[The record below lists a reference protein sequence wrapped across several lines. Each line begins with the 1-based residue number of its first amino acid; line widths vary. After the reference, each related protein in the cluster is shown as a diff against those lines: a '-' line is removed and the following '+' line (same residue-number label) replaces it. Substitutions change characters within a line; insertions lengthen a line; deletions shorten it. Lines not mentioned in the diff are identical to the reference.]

1 MHACK
6 KARFFVSECVLL
18 NKSIMILQLL
28 LLCALAM
35 IITGGIGALVPGGA
49 GLRTSLSEMQS
60 NLPLDL
66 ASRLLQAL
74 EYAPLSFMII
84 GAVLAAISCTGCCSS
99 FSSGSFLLHIYAFAL
114 GGLVCAETAVLAYGV
129 ADRGKVVSSA
139 SQLIFNIWDKQC
151 VCMETL
157 PDASRCSMSRSECF
171 HPDILLPGVLPRPD
185 VASPVQK
192 YLFY

>member
-1 MHACK
+1 
-6 KARFFVSECVLL
+6 
-18 NKSIMILQLL
+18 
-28 LLCALAM
+28 M
-35 IITGGIGALVPGGA
+35 IITGGFGALVPGGA
-49 GLRTSLSEMQS
+49 ALRTSLSEMQS
-60 NLPLDL
+60 NLPVDL

-99 FSSGSFLLHIYAFAL
+99 FSSGSCLLHIYAFAL

-171 HPDILLPGVLPRPD
+171 HPDILLPGVRAPPRYCFTSTK
-185 VASPVQK
+185 VLVVLVQTYK
-192 YLFY
+192 H